1 MSDKERQL
9 DLARELR
16 QAAEEELARF
26 DRPLAPTPGK
36 GAEDLLHE
44 LQVHQIELEMQN
56 EELRGAQLTQE
67 EAKNRFAELYDF
79 APVGYFTLSH
89 HGRISSANLTGAAL
103 LGVPRKE
110 LIDQSF
116 GRYVAPEVIDCW
128 DRHILEAL
136 KEEGTVSCEL
146 LLQRDDGSSIHVRLD
161 SSRAV
166 AENGAFTLRTT
177 VVDIT
182 ESKRAKDVLK
192 AAETDYRVLFDRVPS
207 GLYRST
213 PDGRFLAVNQAL
225 VDILGYSS
233 VQELMNAD
241 IARMFYSTSEER
253 RLWVDKLL
261 QIGEFRNV
269 EIRVLR
275 KDGSPLVLLENSQV
289 VRDEAGGVLFF
300 EGSLTDI
307 TDRKRAE
314 AKNQALLNTIQ
325 EEKTKLS
332 ALIDSIADEVWF
344 ADTQGRF
351 TLANQSAL
359 REFALAPGE
368 PIEVETLAASL
379 EVLRP
384 DGSPRPVEEA
394 PPLRALAGEVVRN
407 LEEIIRT
414 PASGGLRH
422 RQVSST
428 PVRDAAGM
436 ITGVVSVVRD
446 ITELKQAEETLRASE
461 SSLQT
466 ILQSTADGLLAV
478 DRENRIIL
486 ANYRFQEM
494 WKIPKEIMISKDDAV
509 LLDFVLGQLIDP
521 QSFLTKVQELYKS
534 DEDSFDTLYFKDG
547 RVFERFSRPLL
558 MGTELRGRVWS
569 FRDVT
574 ERNRAEDALRSSEE
588 NYRFMF
594 DHNPQPMVIYDLE
607 TLAFL
612 EVNQSAVDQYGYSRE
627 EFLSMTLRD
636 IHPAE
641 DIPILLADIE
651 LARRSD
657 NPTGEW
663 RHVKKNGKLS
673 SVEIRSH
680 SVCYHGKN
688 ARHILIH
695 DITERKRAEE
705 ALMEER
711 KLFMAGPTV
720 VFRWQPG
727 PPWQVTYA
735 SPNTKKLLGYPAEAF
750 TSGSLSFADIIHPD
764 DVGRLAE
771 EQRRF
776 IQNERAYYEQE
787 YRLRRSDGQFLWVH
801 DFTRTVVINGSRQ
814 DHGYITD
821 ITERKRAEEAHLKSE
836 RQYRQLIETMQDGVY
851 RSSHEGRFL
860 EVNPAMVKILGYDSV
875 DELLAIDIPS
885 QLYFAL
891 EDRQSAALKEKL
903 EEMGV
908 FRLRKKD
915 GSEIWVEDHGRHVVA
930 EDGTVLYHEGIL
942 RDITD
947 RKRAEEE
954 LRVAKM
960 VVENSPT
967 VIFRWL
973 AELGWPVEYVTENV
987 TLFGF
992 KKEELMHKKTTFA
1005 EIVHPDDRERTSG
1018 EIDQHLLRGED
1029 QFWLEY
1035 RLVSP
1040 KGEAHW
1046 VDDHTTV
1053 IRDATGKVLHYEGT
1067 ITDISER
1074 KQLEAEVER
1083 ARMDFIFAVSHEL
1096 KTPLL
1101 IMAATEEM
1109 VELLPAGQ
1117 RGERFYE
1124 YSDVWKRNLIR
1135 LRTNIDNLVDSQRS
1149 PGTGTKLSLQSTDLG
1164 ALIDRSL
1171 NDLAPLAEK
1180 KDLQVRREL
1189 DAVRPLFLDPEACI
1203 RIVTN
1208 LLTNAIKFSPPSALL
1223 RIELKEEE
1231 DQAVLRICDEGPG
1244 IPVEEMPNLF
1254 QPFRRGSGT
1263 VQAVVPGTGLGL
1275 YVSRILTEAQGGTIE
1290 LESEVGRGT
1299 TAIIRF
1305 PLQAPEGIH

>member
-1 MSDKERQL
+1 MSDEQKRS
-9 DLARELR
+9 DLARGLR
-16 QAAEEELARF
+16 KAAEERLAQ
-26 DRPLAPTPGK
+26 AK
-36 GAEDLLHE
+36 GLSGITQEKAVEDLLHE

-56 EELRGAQLTQE
+56 EELRSAQLAQE
-67 EAKNRFAELYDF
+67 ESYNRYAELYNI
-79 APVGYFTLSH
+79 APIGYFILSR
-89 HGRISSANLTGAAL
+89 HGRIASANLTGAAL

-116 GRYVAPEVIDCW
+116 GRFVAPEAVHCW
-128 DRHILEAL
+128 DRQRLDAL
-136 KEEGTVSCEL
+136 KQEGTVSCEL
-146 LLQRDDGSSIHVRLD
+146 PLQRDDGALIYARLD
-161 SSRAV
+161 SIRAV
-166 AENGAFTLRTT
+166 AEDGAFTLRTT

-182 ESKRAKDVLK
+182 ESWRAKEALRT
-192 AAETDYRVLFDRVPS
+192 AETDYRVLFDRVPS

-233 VQELMNAD
+233 VQELVNAD
-241 IARMFYSTSEER
+241 VARMFYSTPEER
-253 RLWVDKLL
+253 RQWVNKLL

-275 KDGSPLVLLENSQV
+275 KDGSPLVLLENSHV
-289 VRDEAGGVLFF
+289 VRDEAGEILFF

-314 AKNQALLNTIQ
+314 
-325 EEKTKLS
+325 E
-332 ALIDSIADEVWF
+332 
-344 ADTQGRF
+344 
-351 TLANQSAL
+351 AL
-359 REFALAPGE
+359 RG
-368 PIEVETLAASL
+368 
-379 EVLRP
+379 
-384 DGSPRPVEEA
+384 
-394 PPLRALAGEVVRN
+394 
-407 LEEIIRT
+407 
-414 PASGGLRH
+414 
-422 RQVSST
+422 
-428 PVRDAAGM
+428 
-436 ITGVVSVVRD
+436 
-446 ITELKQAEETLRASE
+446 
-461 SSLQT
+461 
-466 ILQSTADGLLAV
+466 
-478 DRENRIIL
+478 
-486 ANYRFQEM
+486 
-494 WKIPKEIMISKDDAV
+494 
-509 LLDFVLGQLIDP
+509 
-521 QSFLTKVQELYKS
+521 
-534 DEDSFDTLYFKDG
+534 
-547 RVFERFSRPLL
+547 
-558 MGTELRGRVWS
+558 
-569 FRDVT
+569 
-574 ERNRAEDALRSSEE
+574 SEE

-612 EVNQSAVDQYGYSRE
+612 EVNQSAVEQYGYSRE

-641 DIPILLADIE
+641 DIPILLEDIE

-663 RHVKKNGKLS
+663 RHFKKKGELS
-673 SVEIRSH
+673 YVEIRSH
-680 SVCYHGKN
+680 SVHYHGRN
-688 ARHILIH
+688 ARHILIN
-695 DITERKRAEE
+695 DISERKRAEE
-705 ALMEER
+705 ALREER

-735 SPNTKKLLGYPAEAF
+735 SPNTKELLGYPAEAF

-776 IQNERAYYEQE
+776 IRNERAYYEQE
-787 YRLRRSDGQFLWVH
+787 YRLRCSDGQFLWMH

-814 DHGYITD
+814 NHGYITD
-821 ITERKRAEEAHLKSE
+821 ITERKRAEDAHRESE

-860 EVNPAMVKILGYDSV
+860 EVNPAMVKILGYDTV

-915 GSEIWVEDHGRHVVA
+915 GSEVWVEDHGRHVVA

-942 RDITD
+942 RDITE
-947 RKRAEEE
+947 RRRAEEE
-954 LRVAKM
+954 LRIAKI

-967 VIFRWL
+967 VVFRWL
-973 AELGWPVEYVTENV
+973 AEPGWPVEYVTENV

-992 KKEELMHKKTTFA
+992 QPEELMHNKITFA
-1005 EIVHPDDRERTSG
+1005 EMVHPDDRERTSG

-1029 QFWLEY
+1029 HYWLEY

-1040 KGEAHW
+1040 KGETHW

-1053 IRDATGKVLHYEGT
+1053 IRDAAGQVLHYEGT
-1067 ITDISER
+1067 VTDISER
-1074 KQLEAEVER
+1074 KKLEAEVER

-1117 RGERFYE
+1117 RGERFHE

-1231 DQAVLRICDEGPG
+1231 DQAVLRICDEGSG

-1254 QPFRRGSGT
+1254 QPFRRGSGP

-1305 PLQAPEGIH
+1305 PLPAPERIH